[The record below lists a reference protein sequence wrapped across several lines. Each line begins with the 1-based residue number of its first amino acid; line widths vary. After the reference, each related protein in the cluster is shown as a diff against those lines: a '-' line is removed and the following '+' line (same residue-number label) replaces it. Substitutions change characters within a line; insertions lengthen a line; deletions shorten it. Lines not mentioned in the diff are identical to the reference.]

1 MCRSLPMILHA
12 VSATSLC
19 LMLESSSKRL
29 CGDIKT
35 NSNTRPTSDYTMS
48 CPMRCGC
55 WILNRHACL
64 RCLPT
69 LFGLAPDNRELLWSG
84 PKPLPGYERLG
95 VLTLSFV
102 NSQVDL
108 LHIFIQQETA
118 FLSAYDLWSLAK
130 ALHLKIPALKK
141 LLRSHV
147 RPLHIFQNSNSNPLS
162 LRTEK
167 IEKKII
173 ENVEELTLTS
183 KRWADFDSNSES
195 SEDI

>member
-1 MCRSLPMILHA
+1 MNIGARPCQTCGHWRRIWI
-12 VSATSLC
+12 VSGTSC
-19 LMLESSSKRL
+19 AACK
-29 CGDIKT
+29 
-35 NSNTRPTSDYTMS
+35 PHPSDYTML

-69 LFGLAPDNRELLWSG
+69 LFRLDPYHRELLSSR
-84 PKPLPGYERLG
+84 PEPLPGYKRLG
-95 VLTLSFV
+95 VLTLPFV
-102 NSQVDL
+102 ASQVSL
-108 LHIFIQQETA
+108 LHILIQPETA
-118 FLSAYDLWSLAK
+118 FLSAYDLWNFAK

-167 IEKKII
+167 IEKKVI
-173 ENVEELTLTS
+173 ENVEGLKRTS
-183 KRWADFDSNSES
+183 KRWADIDSNSES

>member
-1 MCRSLPMILHA
+1 MNIGARPCQTCGHWRRIW
-12 VSATSLC
+12 VVRGTSC
-19 LMLESSSKRL
+19 AACK
-29 CGDIKT
+29 
-35 NSNTRPTSDYTMS
+35 PHPSDYTMS

-69 LFGLAPDNRELLWSG
+69 LFGLAPDHRELLWSG

-167 IEKKII
+167 IEKKVIG
-173 ENVEELTLTS
+173 NVEELKLTS
-183 KRWADFDSNSES
+183 KRWADIDSNSES

>member
-1 MCRSLPMILHA
+1 M
-12 VSATSLC
+12 
-19 LMLESSSKRL
+19 
-29 CGDIKT
+29 G
-35 NSNTRPTSDYTMS
+35 
-48 CPMRCGC
+48 CGC

-69 LFGLAPDNRELLWSG
+69 LFGLAPDHRELLWSG

-118 FLSAYDLWSLAK
+118 FLSAYDLWSLTK

-141 LLRSHV
+141 LLRREV
-147 RPLHIFQNSNSNPLS
+147 FRALPFLN
-162 LRTEK
+162 
-167 IEKKII
+167 
-173 ENVEELTLTS
+173 
-183 KRWADFDSNSES
+183 ADAASFWEYKLLPCS
-195 SEDI
+195 SAEQ